1 MGADLKTEVKSD
13 IICTKIL
20 TTDRVIIRLLVR
32 ILCKYYFHLLCIPT
46 NRGKALRVT
55 VNIFLLHQFTEFYGK
70 RWQALPPSQA
80 SKAYPFC
87 YTDAVPRNYYILLF
101 IYWRICDQFRNCS
114 KIRFRAVNN
123 AFVTVQ
129 VYKFLA
135 IFVNPLAPAT
145 KLWRK
150 SSS

>member
-32 ILCKYYFHLLCIPT
+32 ILCKYYFHRLCIPT
-46 NRGKALRVT
+46 NRRKALRVT
-55 VNIFLLHQFTEFYGK
+55 VNIFLLRQFTEFYGK

-80 SKAYPFC
+80 SKAYPLC
-87 YTDAVPRNYYILLF
+87 YTDAVPRNYYNFFF

-123 AFVTVQ
+123 AFVAVQ

-135 IFVNPLAPAT
+135 IYVNPLAPAT
-145 KLWRK
+145 KL
-150 SSS
+150 